1 MFDLFK
7 KDPGKDL
14 KRQIKQLSEKAV
26 FYQRNGKIKEYAEVM
41 TKIDKLQKEL
51 DGIEAEKS

>member
-1 MFDLFK
+1 MFGLFK

-26 FYQRNGKIKEYAEVM
+26 FYQRNGKIKEYSEVM
-41 TKIDKLQKEL
+41 TKIDKLQQEL
-51 DGIEAEKS
+51 DSMNTDNS